1 MCKCLVEIKFLHDPS
16 SMHILS
22 SLGLD
27 KFSAK
32 ASASE
37 WGGKVAEEFVN
48 LTMDAMLNAKVVGTR
63 DYITEVKLTRL
74 DNQEDIGEVSGPLCS
89 QPETKSLLYNFA
101 GWLNIS

>member
-37 WGGKVAEEFVN
+37 WGGKVVEEFVN
-48 LTMDAMLNAKVVGTR
+48 LTMDAMLNARVVGTR

-74 DNQEDIGEVSGPLCS
+74 DNQEDIGEVSAHFVAN
-89 QPETKSLLYNFA
+89 QRQNHYYITLLV
-101 GWLNIS
+101 WLNIS